1 MCLLCST
8 SFDQARA
15 DAFATKFVGFVNG
28 AGLMLMT
35 SLGHRTGLFDAMSD
49 AAPYTSDTLAEKANL
64 SERYVREWLGA
75 MTTGGIVTYDGDSET
90 YHLPREHAAF
100 LTRAASPNNLAVT
113 SQFVSV
119 LGAAEDYVADA
130 FRHGRGVPYSAYKRF
145 HTVMA
150 EESNQSV
157 IAGLDE
163 HILPLV
169 DGLEDRLARGI
180 DAVDVGCGSGFALMH
195 LAKRFPKSR
204 FTGLDLSDET
214 IAKANKTARSRGLAN
229 LKFELRDLT
238 HWNPAPAFD
247 LVTAFDAIHDQA
259 RPDLVLRH
267 IRSALRP
274 DGVFL
279 MQDIKA
285 SSRVDGNDN
294 QPLAPFIY
302 TISTMHCMSVS
313 LAQGGIGVG
322 AAWGREL
329 ACKMLGEA
337 GFTHVDVKEL
347 PHDIMNYYYLAT

>member
-1 MCLLCST
+1 MCLLCT
-8 SFDQARA
+8 ASFDQVRA
-15 DAFATKFVGFVNG
+15 DEFANKVLGYVNG
-28 AGLMLMT
+28 AGIMLMT
-35 SLGHRTGLFDAMSD
+35 SLGHRTGLFDVMSD
-49 AAPYTSDTLAEKANL
+49 AAPYTSDSLAQKANL

-75 MTTGGIVTYDGDSET
+75 MTTGGIVSYDSDTET
-90 YHLPREHAAF
+90 YHLPKEHAAF

-113 SQFVSV
+113 SQFIGI
-119 LGAAEDYVADA
+119 LGAAEDQVADA

-163 HILPLV
+163 HIIPLV
-169 DGLEDRLARGI
+169 DGLEARLAHGI
-180 DAVDVGCGSGFALMH
+180 DAVDIGCGSGFALMH

-204 FTGLDLSDET
+204 FTGLDLSEET
-214 IAKANKTARSRGLAN
+214 IAAANKTARSRGLTN
-229 LKFELRDLT
+229 LTFEVRDLT
-238 HWNPAPAFD
+238 HWNPGPAFD
-247 LVTAFDAIHDQA
+247 LATAFDAIHDQA

-267 IRSALRP
+267 IKSALRP
-274 DGVFL
+274 GGVFL

-285 SSRVDGNDN
+285 ESRVEENHS

-322 AAWGREL
+322 AAWGKEL
-329 ACKMLGEA
+329 ACKMLREA

-347 PHDIMNYYYLAT
+347 PHDIMNYYYVST